1 MAAQMER
8 LMGILEDTL
17 VERMTIPGS
26 VSYET
31 DGNSMVVTAGRAD
44 QVLKMN
50 HVCTDWTVRKRKEEE
65 EREGKYPLQVVF
77 PEKVEYLNTDAIVNE
92 TEIRVSLIC
101 YKINPYAY
109 VDNAN
114 VLVSSGALSASL
126 KTMKTGMVIA

>member
-65 EREGKYPLQVVF
+65 EREGKYPL
-77 PEKVEYLNTDAIVNE
+77 
-92 TEIRVSLIC
+92 
-101 YKINPYAY
+101 
-109 VDNAN
+109 
-114 VLVSSGALSASL
+114 
-126 KTMKTGMVIA
+126 